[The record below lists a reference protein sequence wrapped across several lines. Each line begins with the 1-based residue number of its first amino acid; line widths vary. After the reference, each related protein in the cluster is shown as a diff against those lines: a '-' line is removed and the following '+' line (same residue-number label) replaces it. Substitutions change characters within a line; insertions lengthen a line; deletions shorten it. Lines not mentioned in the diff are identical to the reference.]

1 MGKEHLK
8 GQYFPFSP
16 ENPGEFGI
24 LTAIKLGQISFF
36 YIFSRKIVF
45 NEMISLDI
53 PNKPKFKKCPVAVS
67 LRFFFRTRT
76 RCKKQNLLPTIPA
89 NFFSCFLKLD
99 WGKTSS

>member
-45 NEMISLDI
+45 FNDI
-53 PNKPKFKKCPVAVS
+53 PWDAQ
-67 LRFFFRTRT
+67 FRILIF
-76 RCKKQNLLPTIPA
+76 C
-89 NFFSCFLKLD
+89 FVFSSKL
-99 WGKTSS
+99 GG

>member
-24 LTAIKLGQISFF
+24 LPAINLGQISFF

-53 PNKPKFKKCPVAVS
+53 PNKPKFKKCPVLS
-67 LRFFFRTRT
+67 LFVFFFVRV
-76 RCKKQNLLPTIPA
+76 
-89 NFFSCFLKLD
+89 LD
-99 WGKTSS
+99 VKNKTSYPQYPQTSSPVS